1 MQPMSEKSRILH
13 PLWSAVMALFAAG
26 LFALPSTVSSRTADT
41 AESETAVVSGR
52 AKVLDGDT
60 IEIAGTRIRLE
71 GIDAPESAQ
80 MCSRKGSGLW
90 PCGKDATEHLKRMT
104 SGRRVVC
111 NDAGE
116 DRYGRMLGWCAVDGL
131 DINAEMVRSG
141 FAWAFVRYSKR
152 YVSAEREAR
161 RAEAGI
167 WQGEAEPA
175 WAFRERR
182 RTLRSR
188 EQG

>member
-1 MQPMSEKSRILH
+1 MDEKFRALRPIWTAL
-13 PLWSAVMALFAAG
+13 MALVAAS
-26 LFALPSTVSSRTADT
+26 LLALPSVVSSRTSD
-41 AESETAVVSGR
+41 SETAIVSGR
-52 AKVLDGDT
+52 AKVFDGDT

-71 GIDAPESAQ
+71 GIDAPETTQ
-80 MCSRKGSGLW
+80 MCSRAGRGMW
-90 PCGKDATEHLKRMT
+90 PCGTEAARHLKRLT
-104 SGRRVVC
+104 GGRQVVC
-111 NDAGE
+111 ESAGE
-116 DRYGRMLGWCAVDGL
+116 DVYGRMLGRCLVEGL

-141 FAWAFVRYSKR
+141 FAWAFVRYSRR
-152 YVSAEREAR
+152 YVAAEREAR

-182 RTLRSR
+182 RTERFR

>member
-1 MQPMSEKSRILH
+1 MSEKGRLLR
-13 PLWSAVMALFAAG
+13 PLSSAVLFLVAAG
-26 LFALPSTVSSRTADT
+26 LLALPSAVSSRTADT
-41 AESETAVVSGR
+41 AESETSVVSGR

-80 MCSRKGSGLW
+80 MCSRKGTGLW

-104 SGRRVVC
+104 SGRHVACDDV
-111 NDAGE
+111 GE
-116 DRYGRMLGWCAVDGL
+116 DRYGRTLGWCTVDGL

-141 FAWAFVRYSKR
+141 FAWAFVRYSTR
-152 YVSAEREAR
+152 YVAAEREAR
-161 RAEAGI
+161 SAEAGI

-182 RTLRSR
+182 RNARVR
-188 EQG
+188 DRG

>member
-1 MQPMSEKSRILH
+1 MSELYRSLR
-13 PLWSAVMALFAAG
+13 PVWTAVIALVAAG
-26 LFALPSTVSSRTADT
+26 LFALPSAVSSRTSDDGA
-41 AESETAVVSGR
+41 AVVSGR

-71 GIDAPESAQ
+71 GIDAPESSQ
-80 MCSRKGSGLW
+80 MCSRKGAGLW
-90 PCGKDATEHLKRMT
+90 PCGAEATAHLKRLT

-111 NDAGE
+111 ESAGE
-116 DRYGRMLGWCAVDGL
+116 DYYGRMLGWCAVDGL

-141 FAWAFVRYSKR
+141 FAWAFVRYSTR
-152 YVSAEREAR
+152 YVAAEREAR

-182 RTLRSR
+182 RAQRLR

>member
-1 MQPMSEKSRILH
+1 MQPMSEKIRTLC
-13 PLWSAVMALFAAG
+13 PLWSAVLALVAAS
-26 LFALPSTVSSRTADT
+26 LFALPSAVSSRTSDGD
-41 AESETAVVSGR
+41 TAVVSGR

-80 MCSRKGSGLW
+80 MCSRKGKGLW
-90 PCGKDATEHLKRMT
+90 PCGKEATEHLKRMT

-111 NDAGE
+111 DDVGE

-131 DINAEMVRSG
+131 DINGEMVRSG
-141 FAWAFVRYSKR
+141 FAWAFVRYSTR

-182 RTLRSR
+182 RTLRFR

>member
-1 MQPMSEKSRILH
+1 MQPMSENIRRLR
-13 PLWSAVMALFAAG
+13 PLWSAVLALVAAG
-26 LFALPSTVSSRTADT
+26 LFALPSTVSSRTSDDD
-41 AESETAVVSGR
+41 TAVVSGR

-80 MCSRKGSGLW
+80 MCSRKGTGLW
-90 PCGKDATEHLKRMT
+90 PCGKEATEHLKRLT

-111 NDAGE
+111 DDAGE
-116 DRYGRMLGWCAVDGL
+116 DRYGRMLGWCAVDGT

-141 FAWAFVRYSKR
+141 FAWAFVRYSRR
-152 YVSAEREAR
+152 YVAAEREAR

-182 RTLRSR
+182 RNARFGH
-188 EQG
+188 QG

>member
-1 MQPMSEKSRILH
+1 MSEKRLSIR
-13 PLWSAVMALFAAG
+13 PLWSAVLALVAAG
-26 LFALPSTVSSRTADT
+26 LFALPSAVSSRTSDT
-41 AESETAVVSGR
+41 AESDAPVVSGR

-60 IEIAGTRIRLE
+60 IEIEGIRIRLE

-80 MCSRKGSGLW
+80 MCSRKGAGLW

-104 SGRRVVC
+104 SGRQVVC
-111 NDAGE
+111 GDAGQ

-141 FAWAFVRYSKR
+141 FAWAFVRYSRR
-152 YVSAEREAR
+152 YVAAEREAR

-182 RTLRSR
+182 RNARFR
-188 EQG
+188 DQG

>member
-1 MQPMSEKSRILH
+1 MQPMSENGRLVR
-13 PLWSAVMALFAAG
+13 PFWSAVLALVAAG
-26 LFALPSTVSSRTADT
+26 LFTLPSTVSSRTSDGDA
-41 AESETAVVSGR
+41 AVVTGR

-60 IEIAGTRIRLE
+60 IDIAGTRIRLE

-80 MCSRKGSGLW
+80 MCSRKGKGLW
-90 PCGKDATEHLKRMT
+90 PCGEEATEHLKRLT

-161 RAEAGI
+161 QAEAGI

-182 RTLRSR
+182 RNARVR
-188 EQG
+188 DQG